1 MQDTAPIAPGVH
13 APPGEP
19 LPLVVWV
26 VDPTARLVH
35 RLRGLGASVMISGR
49 SESEAWPRA
58 LAAAVEDCRSR
69 FERAYVVRCTV
80 SAVPRVAAG
89 LRETPAHDADPWS
102 VALLVSAA
110 RDAGCAVEV
119 DFARAGGGV
128 SDALQGFELALPDD
142 ADEVLAAV
150 VGALADGLR
159 IAQLKC

>member
-1 MQDTAPIAPGVH
+1 VQDTAPIAPGVH

-58 LAAAVEDCRSR
+58 LAVAVEDCRYR
-69 FERAYVVRCTV
+69 FGRAYVVRCTV

-102 VALLVSAA
+102 VALLVAAA

-119 DFARAGGGV
+119 ELARAGGGA

-142 ADEVLAAV
+142 AEVLAAV